1 MQSILPGNPLDDPR
15 LAPYRLVGNPDAL
28 RREGLFAVEGR
39 LVLPRLLA
47 SRYRAH
53 SVLVSESAH
62 AALEPLLRSHPD
74 LPVHIASIDA
84 ISQITSFDFHRGCLA
99 LAYRDELAT
108 LDEILNDPEPRAL
121 SPAPIVILEA
131 VSNPDNI
138 GGIFRSAHA
147 FAARAV
153 VMGPNCGDPL
163 YRKSIRTSMGAV
175 LDTRWTVAANWP
187 ADLRRIKELGYR
199 LVALTTDPNAPRLRE
214 IASATSQPI
223 AFLLGSEG
231 AGLSP
236 DALASADTTA
246 RIPMPN
252 ASADSLN
259 VTAAASI
266 ALYEHSRNRRL

>member
-1 MQSILPGNPLDDPR
+1 MIKDPLDAA
-15 LAPYRLVGNPDAL
+15 LAPYRLIGNPDAL

-53 SVLVSESAH
+53 SVLVSEPAH

-84 ISQITSFDFHRGCLA
+84 ISQITGFDFHRGCLA
-99 LAYRDELAT
+99 LAFREEARS
-108 LDEILNDPEPRAL
+108 LDDVLGPESKAL
-121 SPAPIVILEA
+121 SPEPVVILEA

-147 FAARAV
+147 LGARAV
-153 VMGPNCGDPL
+153 VVSPNCADPL

-175 LDTRWTVAANWP
+175 LDVPSTTLDDFP
-187 ADLRRIKELGYR
+187 AGLRDLSARGYR
-199 LVALTTDPNAPRLRE
+199 VIAMVTDAGAPALRDVIGESRA
-214 IASATSQPI
+214 AV

-231 AGLSP
+231 YGLSTQ
-236 DALASADTTA
+236 AREAATATA
-246 RIPMPN
+246 RIPM
-252 ASADSLN
+252 ASTEADSLN
-259 VTAAASI
+259 VTAAATI
-266 ALYEHSRNRRL
+266 ALYEYSRNRLG